1 MSMNDDVDAVTPA
14 PQPGALPQ
22 FVTPIVP
29 RSTIAGR
36 ALVAIVAIM
45 TFLASLTTGAVVLVR
60 AAASDWQSE
69 VAREV
74 TIQVRPVG
82 NRDLEA
88 DVGRAA
94 DIARRFPGVA
104 DVRIYSKE
112 ESSHLLEPWLGTG
125 LVLDELPVPR
135 LAVVRITSGAAPEFV
150 RLGKL
155 LTEQV
160 PSASQR
166 MEKARMRAG
175 LGLPTAADIAPVVLF
190 LCGGGARR
198 ITGQVIS
205 ISGGFS
211 ML

>member
-1 MSMNDDVDAVTPA
+1 MSRPATSTRIWGSVCCVYSSSSTSPARRSSSPHTTSRSWISTTHAGWCCTKGGCMSMNDDVGAVTPA
-14 PQPGALPQ
+14 PQPGARPQ

-29 RSTIAGR
+29 KGTIAGR

-82 NRDLEA
+82 NRNLEA

-104 DVRIYSKE
+104 DVRVYSKE

-125 LVLDELPVPR
+125 LVLDVLPVPR
-135 LAVVRITSGAAPEFV
+135 LAVVRITSGATPE
-150 RLGKL
+150 L
-155 LTEQV
+155 
-160 PSASQR
+160 
-166 MEKARMRAG
+166 
-175 LGLPTAADIAPVVLF
+175 
-190 LCGGGARR
+190 
-198 ITGQVIS
+198 
-205 ISGGFS
+205 
-211 ML
+211 